1 MADNILLNSKKQL
14 HKALDI
20 STATARQVKEH
31 FSHVFKE
38 TNISDEQLDSMSA
51 ADFLVMAGK
60 ASEEDLKMPGP
71 PPAMSQEEVAGLRKS
86 LRNAHK
92 RRMAAYDNAKDS
104 YDSRVNALLLN
115 LETDEKRLASEERK
129 RAKEE
134 QERRNHEKRE
144 PQRVRLRGALI
155 DEPAI
160 KACLEAIKAAKTKE
174 ARLNEIDQLYTTAA
188 FILLKDE
195 DISEELSGQYK
206 NTADYLKTVD
216 GVRLSAVEI
225 EDEDLF
231 ASTMTTLDTFEK
243 KFKTLDKRNLIA
255 RIKRFE
261 LSDVFDEELK
271 DFKNEIDQAISKEE
285 DDISEYTDTV
295 IANWG
300 GFEASAPALFGLER
314 DTELEDP
321 TIYVTEDRFK
331 AYMTTEK
338 RVQYKKDLKLLMSET
353 GYTEDEA
360 RTVLMLQKRNEFWE
374 KTNKECSERTIQG
387 QVVESAPKEA
397 FEKGVS
403 SFSRYVPASL
413 GEKLVKES
421 KGFLC
426 AIPATANPSI
436 VLLRP
441 SLPETITLKAKDGKP
456 EKKIPLRRYW
466 NTYMKTIGRLL
477 FDEKN
482 NLKENALESA
492 LKIDYTLTDSDQ
504 DERGGEAFRS
514 VILPEMAS
522 LLKANGKIKEEQ
534 AKAEA
539 AEICDSLQRLF
550 SDVHVRGEISA
561 ANAINALQDLDKLDE
576 KALTDE
582 AMTLEIGGRKLTKE
596 EIDEALLSLKSD
608 SVRAKIQFQKL
619 RDLDIESKETPI
631 FNTCSGNAFFIQDL
645 QHYITGE
652 KRPMLEYHLI
662 DYLSEK
668 DNRLPVMEKILNN
681 FENLKHQV
689 PRSAL
694 RGHGYKDIE
703 TAWKD
708 LNELYKKLKETPD
721 DFNEDDQERYI
732 HVALLFTKY
741 EFHEGANIISKPE
754 ESWTTEGFAAETT
767 QYLVEPFTMNGA
779 VGHYTGAPEYNK
791 ALESQSED
799 PDGFFQA
806 CARKGMKDY
815 YNMDDPIASDR
826 ASSVKVMVKDL
837 IIKQQREKGA
847 ISGV

>member
-60 ASEEDLKMPGP
+60 AEIDELKMPSP
-71 PPAMSQEEVAGLRKS
+71 PPAMSAEELAGLRKS
-86 LRNAHK
+86 VRNAHK
-92 RRMAAYDNAKDS
+92 RRMAAYDNAKNS

-134 QERRNHEKRE
+134 LERRNHEKRE

-243 KFKTLDKRNLIA
+243 IFKTLDKRNLIA

-261 LSDVFDEELK
+261 LADVFDEELK

-374 KTNKECSERTIQG
+374 KTNKECSERTIQS
-387 QVVESAPKEA
+387 QVV
-397 FEKGVS
+397 G
-403 SFSRYVPASL
+403 
-413 GEKLVKES
+413 
-421 KGFLC
+421 
-426 AIPATANPSI
+426 
-436 VLLRP
+436 
-441 SLPETITLKAKDGKP
+441 
-456 EKKIPLRRYW
+456 
-466 NTYMKTIGRLL
+466 
-477 FDEKN
+477 
-482 NLKENALESA
+482 
-492 LKIDYTLTDSDQ
+492 
-504 DERGGEAFRS
+504 
-514 VILPEMAS
+514 
-522 LLKANGKIKEEQ
+522 
-534 AKAEA
+534 
-539 AEICDSLQRLF
+539 
-550 SDVHVRGEISA
+550 
-561 ANAINALQDLDKLDE
+561 
-576 KALTDE
+576 
-582 AMTLEIGGRKLTKE
+582 
-596 EIDEALLSLKSD
+596 
-608 SVRAKIQFQKL
+608 
-619 RDLDIESKETPI
+619 
-631 FNTCSGNAFFIQDL
+631 
-645 QHYITGE
+645 
-652 KRPMLEYHLI
+652 
-662 DYLSEK
+662 
-668 DNRLPVMEKILNN
+668 
-681 FENLKHQV
+681 
-689 PRSAL
+689 
-694 RGHGYKDIE
+694 
-703 TAWKD
+703 
-708 LNELYKKLKETPD
+708 
-721 DFNEDDQERYI
+721 
-732 HVALLFTKY
+732 
-741 EFHEGANIISKPE
+741 
-754 ESWTTEGFAAETT
+754 TEGG
-767 QYLVEPFTMNGA
+767 L
-779 VGHYTGAPEYNK
+779 
-791 ALESQSED
+791 
-799 PDGFFQA
+799 
-806 CARKGMKDY
+806 
-815 YNMDDPIASDR
+815 
-826 ASSVKVMVKDL
+826 
-837 IIKQQREKGA
+837 
-847 ISGV
+847 